1 MHQAAAAIRH
11 GQAVGMSE
19 EVWKRLPVSEM
30 RLCAG
35 AAAELCDAAGSFLP
49 GMPGALPQY
58 RAVYGERGGGVG
70 LL

>member
-35 AAAELCDAAGSFLP
+35 AAASLREAAGSFLP
-49 GMPGALPQY
+49 GMPGEVSGDG
-58 RAVYGERGGGVG
+58 AVCGEGDGGVG